1 MVSLWRGGIAI
12 NIQVEVYSIILLT
25 GLLSLIFVWFG
36 KHINQLKIEEKP
48 KGITNLVITYV
59 SMLRNVVLQNMGW
72 RGENYAAYIST
83 IFLYILISNMSGLFG
98 LNPPTGN
105 YSVTLSFALVSWFF
119 IQKASIQASGLKSYI
134 KGFFEPIFLFVIPNF
149 FGKIAPLISLS
160 LRMFG
165 NVVAGGVIMT
175 LLYQF
180 TGWLTSFVLP
190 GEFNILGMVVAPIF
204 HVYFDIFSAFLQA
217 FIFISLTTILTSVE
231 FPTEN

>member
-1 MVSLWRGGIAI
+1 MSLTFI
-12 NIQVEVYSIILLT
+12 
-25 GLLSLIFVWFG
+25 WFG
-36 KHINQLKIEEKP
+36 KHINELEVDKKP
-48 KGITNLVITYV
+48 KGVANVVITYV
-59 SMLRNVVLQNMGW
+59 SMLRNVVLQNMGP

-83 IFLYILISNMSGLFG
+83 IFLYILISNMSGLLG

-105 YSVTLSFALVSWFF
+105 YSVTLSFALISWLL
-119 IQKASIQASGLKSYI
+119 IQKAKIQTNGVKDFI
-134 KGFFEPIFLFVIPNF
+134 KGFFQPIFLFVIPNF
-149 FGKIAPLISLS
+149 FGTIAPLISLS